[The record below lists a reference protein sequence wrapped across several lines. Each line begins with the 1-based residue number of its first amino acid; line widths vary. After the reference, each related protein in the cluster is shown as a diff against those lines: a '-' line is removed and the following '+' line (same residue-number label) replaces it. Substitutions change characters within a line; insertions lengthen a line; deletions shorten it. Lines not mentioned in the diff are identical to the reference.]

1 MGLIGG
7 IIELLFCSGRNVV
20 KETVE
25 VFRENAEAGAER
37 ALGLQQA
44 TLAQFAEEFGRQATG
59 FDRVMDGINR
69 IPRPA
74 LALGTLALFLS
85 AMSDPTWFAA
95 RMQGLALVP
104 EPLWWL
110 LGVVVSFYFGARHQ
124 IKTQNFQR
132 EIAHTMAQAP
142 TVMRNLSSLQ
152 DLGPDQSP

>member
-1 MGLIGG
+1 
-7 IIELLFCSGRNVV
+7 
-20 KETVE
+20 
-25 VFRENAEAGAER
+25 
-37 ALGLQQA
+37 
-44 TLAQFAEEFGRQATG
+44 
-59 FDRVMDGINR
+59 
-69 IPRPA
+69 
-74 LALGTLALFLS
+74 
-85 AMSDPTWFAA
+85 
-95 RMQGLALVP
+95 MQGLALVP